1 MNNIELLMADI
12 SARLPYN
19 AKVIVNGHEG
29 TYTVTE
35 IANDGRLVLLDSSNS
50 KCYTSIRNVKPYLF
64 PLSSM
69 TRKQKEEMFDAMG
82 MEEDN
87 PVLTSSH
94 QLDWLLING
103 FDIRGLIKKELAI
116 NALNYKAL

>member
-19 AKVIVNGHEG
+19 AKVIINGHEG
-29 TYTVTE
+29 IYTVTE
-35 IANDGRLVLLDSSNS
+35 IANDGRLVLLNSSNS
-50 KCYTSIRNVKPYLF
+50 KCYTSINNVKPYLF

-69 TRKQKEEMFDAMG
+69 SRKQKEEMFDAMG

-116 NALNYKAL
+116 NAYKAL